1 MSSQEKSFER
11 INQKRRT
18 RTELLRAAREL
29 TEKGGQPSV
38 AEVADHAGISR
49 ATAYRYFS
57 TPDDMIREAVLD
69 AVATTIRI
77 EPPAADAAPQT
88 VDERLQLLVGR
99 VFDMVRDNE
108 TMFRALLASTVTG
121 RSKVKRGARRIGWL
135 NDALEPLRPELPPEV
150 FQRLVYGLSLM
161 TGIETLVVLKDVCGL
176 EEAPARDVTLWAAR
190 TLLSGVLSQQS
201 QLVDKAKN

>member
-18 RTELLRAAREL
+18 RSELLRAARDL
-29 TEKGGQPSV
+29 TAQGAHPSV
-38 AEVADHAGISR
+38 AEAADHAGISR

-69 AVATTIRI
+69 AVATAVRV
-77 EPPAADAAPQT
+77 EPQVADAPART
-88 VDERLQLLVGR
+88 VDERLQHLVGQ
-99 VFDMVRDNE
+99 VFEMVRDNE

-121 RSKVKRGARRIGWL
+121 RSKVKRGARRVGWL
-135 NDALEPLRPELPPEV
+135 TEALEPLRPQLPPAQ

-176 EEAPARDVTLWAAR
+176 ETAEAQVVTLWTAK
-190 TLLSGVLSQQS
+190 TLLAGVL
-201 QLVDKAKN
+201 AGRTE

>member
-18 RTELLRAAREL
+18 RAELLRAAREL
-29 TEKGGQPSV
+29 TETGAQPSV

-77 EPPAADAAPQT
+77 EPPAADAPAQT

-121 RSKVKRGARRIGWL
+121 RSKVKRGARRIAWL
-135 NDALEPLRPELPPEV
+135 TDALEPLRPQLPPEE

-161 TGIETLVVLKDVCGL
+161 TGIETLVVFKDVCGL
-176 EEAPARDVTLWAAR
+176 EGAAAQDMTLWAAK
-190 TLLSGVLSQQS
+190 TLLAGVLAQRSR
-201 QLVDKAKN
+201 